1 MNNVFVNLANC
12 TQQELKE
19 INNLLS
25 NQIEIYSDFFG
36 GYKFLHYTKIN
47 DEMIWFSDLE
57 NAVKNK
63 TEINF
68 KEFKEL
74 INSAG

>member
-1 MNNVFVNLANC
+1 MNNLFVNLANC

-25 NQIEIYSDFFG
+25 NQDEIYSDFFG
-36 GYKFLHYTKIN
+36 AYKFLHYTKIN

-68 KEFKEL
+68 KEFKKL
-74 INSAG
+74 FNSAG